1 MIQTTVFQNVHAVH
15 NTAEN
20 LPNSLAARK
29 TGSRFSSGEI
39 LQRCKEF
46 VKNKLPVF
54 MKITRF

>member
-46 VKNKLPVF
+46 VKIKVPDFAHVTSF
-54 MKITRF
+54 